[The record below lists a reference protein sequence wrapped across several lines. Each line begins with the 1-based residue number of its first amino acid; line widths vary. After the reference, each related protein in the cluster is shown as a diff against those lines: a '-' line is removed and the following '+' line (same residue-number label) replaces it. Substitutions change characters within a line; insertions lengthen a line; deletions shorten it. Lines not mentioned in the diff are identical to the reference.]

1 MATAYINGNRPPYAR
16 ESVGT
21 LTTAKTLT
29 AGTYNTTPT
38 SADSYDRY
46 STTKRPEEAVIQVKT
61 AAINWTIDGTAPT
74 ATAGTDIGFISQ
86 AGDFITLGG
95 YASIAGFQCIN
106 AVASNGAK
114 IEVVYFR

>member
-1 MATAYINGNRPPYAR
+1 MATAYINGNRPSYAR

-21 LTTAKTLT
+21 LTTAKSLT
-29 AGTYNTTPT
+29 AATYNTYPT
-38 SADSYDRY
+38 SADGYDAY
-46 STTKRPEEAVIQVKT
+46 STAKRPEEAVIQVK
-61 AAINWTIDGTAPT
+61 AGAINWTIDGTAPT
-74 ATAGTDIGFISQ
+74 ATAGTDVGFIAQ

-95 YASIAGFQCIN
+95 YASISGFQCIN